1 MNLEIHTYFI
11 HESRQTLEVEF
22 TVFNE
27 ESETTHHLEIL
38 LEDIETIC
46 DLFEEVNW
54 YDFDDD
60 EEETHVIDRK
70 INTNSLVDGLQTYL
84 NQNIQLLNY

>member
-38 LEDIETIC
+38 LEDIEPIC

-60 EEETHVIDRK
+60 EQGNHVIDRK
-70 INTNSLVDGLQTYL
+70 INTNALVEGLQIYI
-84 NQNIQLLNY
+84 NQNLQLLNY